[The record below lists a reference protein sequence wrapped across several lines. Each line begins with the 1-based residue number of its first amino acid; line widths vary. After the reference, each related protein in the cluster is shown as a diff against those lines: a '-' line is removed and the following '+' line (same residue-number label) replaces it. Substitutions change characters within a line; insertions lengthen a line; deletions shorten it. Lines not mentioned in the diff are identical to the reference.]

1 MVEPTDTFDRHVL
14 ICEPQP
20 SEEQVEEWREV
31 VHELAVGVMR
41 VNSPLGLFELADD
54 LAHMV
59 EERGAGSGA
68 LGTLVART
76 LADVE
81 AEGNSSTAGGL
92 YSCVCAML
100 AARQIVAGDGG
111 PIKRAAMAVAT
122 WSALSFKAPLAE
134 PRLEELRG
142 EILANARR
150 ESLRMASQA
159 RRRGEESVGQTGSA
173 AAAKRVIEALRR
185 NAALDGE
192 ELELLRWIL
201 ADECRGL
208 GLGFGDISR
217 SETAALAMGIELG
230 QLLAVFPTVA
240 HYRLGKRFVKEGCLL
255 DLARLVEAVSDDRD
269 RLAGLCSNQPVVEA
283 CPSVFPLLTAL
294 SGGTVEGRG
303 AGIERSLTEWW
314 GRALLESA
322 AAVVGSRKRWS

>member
-1 MVEPTDTFDRHVL
+1 MVEPTDTFDRHVF

-20 SEEQVEEWREV
+20 SEEEVEEWRKV
-31 VHELAVGVMR
+31 VNELAVGVMR
-41 VNSPLGLFELADD
+41 VNSPLGLFGLADD

-76 LADVE
+76 LADAE
-81 AEGNSSTAGGL
+81 TEGNGTAGGL

-100 AARQIVAGDGG
+100 AVRQVVAGDGG
-111 PIKRAAMAVAT
+111 PKRAAMGVAT

-142 EILANARR
+142 EILANACR

-159 RRRGEESVGQTGSA
+159 RRRGEESVGQTGGA

-192 ELELLRWIL
+192 EVELLRWIL

-208 GLGFGDISR
+208 GLAFGDISR
-217 SETAALAMGIELG
+217 SETAALAMGMELG
-230 QLLAVFPTVA
+230 QLLTVFPTAA
-240 HYRLGKRFVKEGCLL
+240 HYRLGKRFVKEGCLF
-255 DLARLVEAVSDDRD
+255 DLARLVEAVGDDRD
-269 RLAGLCSNQPVVEA
+269 RLAGLCSNQAVVEA